1 MSFTDSALL
10 AAWLAIA
17 LLGFALAGVVRQ
29 VRVLSSSGITRLRSP
44 DASNI
49 GRQLPRELLTTYAN
63 RHVFLFVKPQCDV
76 CEQRLEEL
84 DTLAVD
90 QSQGLAFAAVFP
102 HAPNGFDGSHVRVF
116 SSQARLLEEF
126 PIPVTPYGIVA
137 TADGTIVG
145 SRAVG
150 SEEELRRLVA
160 EAAKGAG
167 L

>member
-1 MSFTDSALL
+1 MSFTESALL

-17 LLGFALAGVVRQ
+17 LLGFALSGVVRQ
-29 VRVLSSSGITRLRSP
+29 VRVLSSSGGARLRSP
-44 DASNI
+44 DASNV
-49 GRQLPRELLTTYAN
+49 GRRLPRDLLTTDAT
-63 RHVFLFVKPQCDV
+63 RHVFLFVKPRCDV
-76 CEQRLEEL
+76 CERRLKEL
-84 DTLAVD
+84 DTLAVGH
-90 QSQGLAFAAVFP
+90 SPSLAFAAVFP
-102 HAPNGFDGSHVRVF
+102 HASNGFDASHVRVF
-116 SSQARLLEEF
+116 SSQSHLLEEF